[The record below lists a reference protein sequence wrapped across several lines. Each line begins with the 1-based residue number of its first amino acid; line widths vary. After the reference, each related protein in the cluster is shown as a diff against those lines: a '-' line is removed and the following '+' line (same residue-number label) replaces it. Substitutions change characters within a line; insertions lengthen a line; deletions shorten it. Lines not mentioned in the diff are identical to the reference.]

1 MRGRRDFLIRSGYCA
16 LSATG
21 VMQAGIWSVPVVAS
35 PGPNTVFRSRDI
47 DSVLIELFQT
57 ADSGQDGSL
66 RIDVPVEAVN
76 ASVVPFRIVAS
87 NTERLAVFVEGNARP
102 LLLVTEEAH
111 RPHREM
117 TGAFR
122 LDRDSL
128 VTCYALRQ
136 GELFRNSRPVR
147 LIAPRHNVHWR
158 EEFRDRLP
166 LSTILRAEAAGGGFD
181 ILCSIRHNRGRW
193 LVGDP
198 HVARVTFSVN
208 DQSVSTVECGP
219 GFSRNPLVGV
229 HLESLGNDDV
239 VRVEWTDSSGVTG
252 MAQGTVALLSDRNLY
267 RET

>member
-1 MRGRRDFLIRSGYCA
+1 MQERRDFLIRSGCYA
-16 LSATG
+16 LSAAGMMQTG
-21 VMQAGIWSVPVVAS
+21 LWSAPVAAN
-35 PGPNTVFRSRDI
+35 PDPDTAFRSRDI
-47 DSVLIELFQT
+47 DSALIELFQT

-66 RIDVPVEAVN
+66 RIDLPVEAVN
-76 ASVVPFRIVAS
+76 AAVVPFRIVAS
-87 NTERLAVFVEGNARP
+87 NTERLAVFVEENARP

-111 RPHREM
+111 RRHCEV

-136 GELFRNSRPVR
+136 GELFRNSRPIR
-147 LIAPRHNVHWR
+147 LIAPHHSVHWR

-193 LVGDP
+193 LVGEA
-198 HVARVTFSVN
+198 HVTRVTFSVN
-208 DQSVSTVECGP
+208 DQPVSVLECGP

-229 HLESLGNDDV
+229 HLEPLGNDDV
-239 VRVEWTDSSGVTG
+239 VKVEWADSSGLTG
-252 MAQGTVALLSDRNLY
+252 TAQGTVALLKGRNLY
-267 RET
+267 REA